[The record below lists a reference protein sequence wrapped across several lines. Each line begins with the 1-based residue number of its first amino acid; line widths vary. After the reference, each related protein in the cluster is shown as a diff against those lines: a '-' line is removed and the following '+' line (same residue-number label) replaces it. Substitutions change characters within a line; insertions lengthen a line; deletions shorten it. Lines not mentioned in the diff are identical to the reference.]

1 LDASTRGNTTGHYNG
16 ETQWGNQ
23 RGKTRNK
30 KNRKVISIKFNL
42 FNSFKTIN
50 VCKLN
55 FEKIIFS
62 DFFFEK
68 EIFSEKKK

>member
-1 LDASTRGNTTGHYNG
+1 MGKRSG
-16 ETQWGNQ
+16 ETKEEK
-23 RGKTRNK
+23 REIK

-55 FEKIIFS
+55 FEKIFFS
-62 DFFFEK
+62 DFFFRKRNLFGKK
-68 EIFSEKKK
+68 EIG

>member
-1 LDASTRGNTTGHYNG
+1 MGKRSG
-16 ETQWGNQ
+16 ETKEEK
-23 RGKTRNK
+23 REIK

-68 EIFSEKKK
+68 EIFSEKKEIG

>member
-1 LDASTRGNTTGHYNG
+1 MGKRSG
-16 ETQWGNQ
+16 ETKEEK
-23 RGKTRNK
+23 REIK

-62 DFFFEK
+62 DFFF
-68 EIFSEKKK
+68 SKKKSFRKKKK